1 MEKMNPQIDNIF
13 HDNNILQFT
22 LKNVNVS
29 IANTLRRTI
38 LSDIETFVFRTAPY
52 DKCDAN
58 IEVNTTRLNNEI
70 LKQRLS
76 CIPMHIKDDDFPY
89 NNFIL
94 VVDEI
99 NTSNVI
105 QYVTTEHF
113 KLYDTVT
120 NTYMPENDL
129 RKIFPKNPITN
140 YYIDFARLRPRIS
153 DEIPGESLKLTCKLS
168 KATAKDDYMY
178 NVACNSSYGFTQDRV
193 KVDDMWN
200 KKEKELK
207 ESKSLTHDDI
217 EYIKNDWY
225 NLDAKRIFVSNSYNF
240 TVETVG
246 VYTPYELV
254 KKACKV
260 IYEEFKNFNSQN
272 YAINTSDVTMN
283 NSFDVILFN
292 KDHTFGKC
300 LEYLLY
306 TKYFEG
312 DKTLLY
318 CGFQKKHPHDD
329 YSIIRLAYNSDIDQ
343 DTINKNIQSVCDD
356 GVQLFK
362 DIEQLFID

>member
-1 MEKMNPQIDNIF
+1 MEKINPQIDNIF

-22 LKNVNVS
+22 LQNVNVS
-29 IANTLRRTI
+29 VANTLRRTI
-38 LSDIETFVFRTAPY
+38 LSDIETFVFRTTPY
-52 DKCDAN
+52 EQNDAN

-76 CIPMHIKDDDFPY
+76 CIPIHIKDEDFPHE
-89 NNFIL
+89 NFIL
-94 VVDEI
+94 IVDQE
-99 NTSNVI
+99 NESNVI

-120 NTYMPENDL
+120 KTYMPEKDL
-129 RKIFPKNPITN
+129 RIIFPKNPFTN

-153 DEIPGESLKLTCKLS
+153 DEIPGETLKLTCKLR
-168 KATAKDDYMY
+168 KCTAKDDYMY
-178 NVACNSSYGFTQDRV
+178 NAACNSSYGFTQDRV

-200 KKEKELK
+200 KKEKEYK
-207 ESKSLTHDDI
+207 ENKSLTQEDI
-217 EYIKNDWY
+217 EYMKNDWY
-225 NLDAKRIFVSNSYNF
+225 NLDAKRIFIPNSFNF

-260 IYEEFKNFNSQN
+260 IYEEFKNFHSQK
-272 YAINTSDVTMN
+272 YQINNSDVTMD
-283 NSFDVILFN
+283 NSFDIILFN

-312 DKTLLY
+312 DKILSY
-318 CGFQKKHPHDD
+318 CGFQKIHPHDE
-329 YSIIRLAYNSDIDQ
+329 YSIVRLAYHGNIEQ
-343 DTINKNIQSVCDD
+343 DTIIKNIQSACDD